1 LEPPGREHVSS
12 IPWTSIT
19 GNRKWLNNT
28 KWRDPRSRIVRE
40 QAVKLSHAWK
50 DFRASLS
57 KDEQEQLE
65 GKKPSVEGLISMV
78 NTVAN
83 EWQSQGMT
91 SKSGRFMNNFTSF
104 CETLKA
110 HSSLLEI
117 LPEGNEYVS
126 LFTGTLKT
134 IINVKA
140 ITNTIKKKFWM
151 N

>member
-1 LEPPGREHVSS
+1 M
-12 IPWTSIT
+12 
-19 GNRKWLNNT
+19 
-28 KWRDPRSRIVRE
+28 
-40 QAVKLSHAWK
+40 
-50 DFRASLS
+50 
-57 KDEQEQLE
+57 
-65 GKKPSVEGLISMV
+65 EGLIAMV

-83 EWQSQGMT
+83 EWQSQEMT

-140 ITNTIKKKFWM
+140 ITNTNKKKF
-151 N
+151 